1 LLHLLLIVAQTND
14 AIKTVRSEKRNK
26 TL

>member
-1 LLHLLLIVAQTND
+1 LLIVAQTND